1 MPTDLHQ
8 QQLSYVK
15 RHRMQSRIVLECWM
29 NAALGLL
36 ALSVGTCIHHQDKMD
51 HRPLLTSGSCSVCA
65 KLRNVCTVLP
75 QHYWQGSHG
84 QHGSSHLT

>member
-1 MPTDLHQ
+1 MPMDLHQ

-15 RHRMQSRIVLECWM
+15 RHGMQSRIVLECWM

-51 HRPLLTSGSCSVCA
+51 HRPLLTSGSCSVWQGTACA

-75 QHYWQGSHG
+75 QHY
-84 QHGSSHLT
+84 